1 MKQKMETTTA
11 YGGIYL
17 KGLFMGYIVGEK
29 A

>member
-11 YGGIYL
+11 YGVICL
-17 KGLFMGYIVGEK
+17 KGLFMGYIVGQK